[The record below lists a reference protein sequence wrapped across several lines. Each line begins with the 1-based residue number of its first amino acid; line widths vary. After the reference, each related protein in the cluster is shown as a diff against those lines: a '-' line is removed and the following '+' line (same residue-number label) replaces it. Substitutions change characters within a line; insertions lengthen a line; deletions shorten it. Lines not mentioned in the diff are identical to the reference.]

1 MSCVTISRI
10 ALLAIVAANGSMLT
24 AQQAKV
30 RIKVHP
36 PEAQIFVDGKT
47 QGKGP
52 AKEIKT
58 TAGVHTVIVVNYG
71 TLSSLSRFTA
81 GVASTSV
88 AVAPVLGRQFSL
100 LAVDGN

>member
-71 TLSSLSRFTA
+71 TSLRCL
-81 GVASTSV
+81 ASPPELP
-88 AVAPVLGRQFSL
+88 APVSQWLRFSE
-100 LAVDGN
+100 GNFPFWL